1 MPVGLVKLR
10 KQNSEP
16 KQTHKDNRIFRVGS
30 EKQKQ
35 KPIMVALRAGAI
47 DHVAVSHLTCRR
59 CFRNSFVTDRPA
71 GILQ

>member
-16 KQTHKDNRIFRVGS
+16 KQTHKDKRIFRVGS

-59 CFRNSFVTDRPA
+59 CFRSSFVTDSPA